1 MSTFQIKIYSRRE
14 CIQQHKIATFCKYQS
29 LSNLGHSLL
38 YCLITEIV
46 RCVVDDGTVPVTLW
60 IAMLRRYIK
69 NAHERC
75 SNVTDVICRPK
86 SFIKFTATL
95 PIATNVSTVI
105 RTNSYNLVPTAELE
119 IAMRKSPACCDDI
132 AISRGLPTSVCAVTI
147 TASDFTF
154 TNGLSQNF

>member
-1 MSTFQIKIYSRRE
+1 
-14 CIQQHKIATFCKYQS
+14 
-29 LSNLGHSLL
+29 
-38 YCLITEIV
+38 
-46 RCVVDDGTVPVTLW
+46 
-60 IAMLRRYIK
+60 
-69 NAHERC
+69 
-75 SNVTDVICRPK
+75 
-86 SFIKFTATL
+86 L